1 MNSKDKIINKKLD
14 LNLLPI
20 FIEIFIHQSI
30 TKAGITLG
38 ISTTAVSNALAKL
51 KHHFDDPLFLRDGLD
66 LSPTKIAQ
74 ELFTSLQDDVD
85 KLVSNVNSF
94 DRNSSLNQISVHCS
108 PYISTRLL
116 SDVSNIIWQR
126 NPDCEI
132 IHRSNFSDTKNNIH
146 GVRLRMN
153 DLFFDLKPTLS
164 RSMISTA
171 LLDDPLCLF
180 CSKQHPRINQLLRGD
195 VNNETFVAFETPDE
209 KFIPQNFHIRK
220 TFGERLTL
228 LKSDSCFAL
237 LSIIE
242 GSHKIGVLPK
252 WLYEKFSQS
261 FDIAMIDS
269 SNQLPSASIF
279 MIYNKSNGISDIA
292 ESIISH
298 LSPTRVATPSTL
310 ETVN

>member
-51 KHHFDDPLFLRDGLD
+51 KNHFGDPLFLRDGLD
-66 LSPTKIAQ
+66 LAPTRVAQ
-74 ELFTSLQDDVD
+74 ELFISLQDDVD

-94 DRNSSLNQISVHCS
+94 GQNSSLSQISVHCS

-153 DLFFDLKPTLS
+153 DLFFDLKPNLS
-164 RSMISTA
+164 RSMMSTA
-171 LLDDPLCLF
+171 VLDDPLCLF
-180 CSKQHPRINQLLRGD
+180 CSTQHPRINQLMRGD
-195 VNNETFVAFETPDE
+195 VNHETFVAFETPDE
-209 KFIPQNFHIRK
+209 KFTPQNFHIRK

-261 FDIAMIDS
+261 FDITMIDS
-269 SNQLPSASIF
+269 SNKLPSASIF
-279 MIYNKSNGISDIA
+279 IIYNKSNGISDIA

>member
-85 KLVSNVNSF
+85 KLVNNVNSF
-94 DRNSSLNQISVHCS
+94 GQNDYFNKIAIHCS
-108 PYISTRLL
+108 PYISVRLL
-116 SDVSNIIWQR
+116 PKVSNAIWHK
-126 NPDCEI
+126 NPNCEI
-132 IHRSNFSDTKNNIH
+132 IHRSNFSDAKNNIH

-153 DLFFDLKPTLS
+153 DLFFSLKPNSS
-164 RSMISTA
+164 RSMICIPV
-171 LLDDPLCLF
+171 LEEPMYLF
-180 CSKQHPRINQLLRGD
+180 CTTQHPRMDKLIDGD
-195 VNNETFVAFETPDE
+195 FSAETFVTFETPDD
-209 KFIPQNFHIRK
+209 KFTQQNFEIRQAL
-220 TFGERLTL
+220 GENTIL
-228 LKSDSCFAL
+228 LKSDSYFAL

-242 GSHKIGVLPK
+242 NSDKLGVMPK
-252 WLYEKFSQS
+252 WLYEKFSHS
-261 FDIAMIDS
+261 FNVTALDQGNKI
-269 SNQLPSASIF
+269 PSATIHLIYDKSSSI
-279 MIYNKSNGISDIA
+279 SNIA
-292 ESIISH
+292 DDIISA
-298 LSPTRVATPSTL
+298 LS
-310 ETVN
+310 